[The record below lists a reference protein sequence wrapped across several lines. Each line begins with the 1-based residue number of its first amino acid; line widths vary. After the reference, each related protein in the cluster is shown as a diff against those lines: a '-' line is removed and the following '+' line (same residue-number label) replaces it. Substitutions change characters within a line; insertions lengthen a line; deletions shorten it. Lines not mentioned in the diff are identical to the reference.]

1 MISLID
7 HDSRV
12 RGNSEVV
19 KIYSDIYVRM
29 VQPPMARHCFLTI
42 LTSGKPE
49 VPNDATIISIKDEQL
64 LNTGL

>member
-1 MISLID
+1 
-7 HDSRV
+7 
-12 RGNSEVV
+12 
-19 KIYSDIYVRM
+19 M